1 MRKLLS
7 MNIKW
12 ALAIFTGLDIFC
24 VGLGMGVPFFCILLG
39 FPVGWYLAR
48 KSVSSSGLDEKA
60 LTFIFKGSLITAV
73 ITLVLMLAVWSRAIF
88 MVFDPAAD
96 LANYGI
102 PLILFEPR
110 ASFLGWLGLM
120 IFIAPF
126 LQFLMTLFG
135 AQLTA
140 LRLLSK
146 SKKDN
151 HAIPDYT

>member
-1 MRKLLS
+1 MHKLLG
-7 MNIKW
+7 MKTIW
-12 ALAIFTGLDIFC
+12 ALVLFTGLDVFC

-48 KSVSSSGLDEKA
+48 KTVIDGGMDAGA
-60 LTFIFKGSLITAV
+60 LKTIFKGGLVTAAISL
-73 ITLVLMLAVWSRAIF
+73 LLMLIIWSQAIF
-88 MVFDPAAD
+88 MVFDPSAD

-120 IFIAPF
+120 LFIAPF

-135 AQLTA
+135 AQLTG
-140 LRLLSK
+140 LRQLT
-146 SKKDN
+146 SKKKKN
-151 HAIPDYT
+151 

>member
-7 MNIKW
+7 MKITW
-12 ALAIFTGLDIFC
+12 AFAIFAGLDIFC

-39 FPVGWYLAR
+39 FVAGWYLAR
-48 KSVSSSGLDEKA
+48 KGVSVSGLDERA
-60 LTFIFKGSLITAV
+60 LRFIFKGGLLTAAV
-73 ITLVLMLAVWSRAIF
+73 TLLFLLFVWSRAIF
-88 MVFDPAAD
+88 MVFDPSAD
-96 LANYGI
+96 LAHYGI

-120 IFIAPF
+120 LFVAPF
-126 LQFLMTLFG
+126 LQFLMTLYG

-146 SKKDN
+146 NRKDD
-151 HAIPDYT
+151 HSIPDYT